1 VFFHQL
7 PELFALTIFEKAMQ
21 NPDSVLANV
30 PQGEFKSRYADPKS
44 HAASG
49 SLIAFVS
56 GGHLVPNPESRGLVG
71 GLLNVAG
78 QAIRGEKQGSGWDR
92 TNARNQEQQAA
103 MKYYREHQKEQYQQ
117 DPNHPYPNQQYGYG
131 THQNVYGRDYQGR
144 GYGRKKVV
152 GPVGAFKRL
161 LRKVRFRSFPG

>member
-1 VFFHQL
+1 
-7 PELFALTIFEKAMQ
+7 MQ
-21 NPDSVLANV
+21 NPNSVLANV

-56 GGHLVPNPESRGLVG
+56 GGHMVPNPESRGLIG

-92 TNARNQEQQAA
+92 MNAANQEQQAA
-103 MKYYREHQKEQYQQ
+103 MKYYKQQQNGHYQP
-117 DPNHPYPNQQYGYG
+117 DPNQPYTNEQYGYG
-131 THQNVYGRDYQGR
+131 GYQSVYSRDYQGK
-144 GYGRKKVV
+144 GYGRNRSGTRIV
-152 GPVGAFKRL
+152 GPVGAFKKL
-161 LRKVRFRSFPG
+161 LRKVSFSPFRRWTKWYLEDLTSV